1 MDDKLNNINKR
12 IEEIEKKYDDLEE
25 KYKLIKEEN
34 KKYQNDIQNN
44 EQTIMIL
51 KKQIILVRKENQ
63 TNLKKLEKYFFN
75 QFQNLKLLIENK
87 ENIKKENNEIIIN
100 EKNNEKIKIETI
112 YEEMIQIMDKKIKE
126 FKMNFVDSLNEN
138 EIRNKFE
145 RKELSPKKNKKK
157 KEIIDIKKFT
167 LDDLLIDKLIKIF
180 YEQSQNINEEDMN
193 DLKKICSAIIIN
205 HKDPNEKIN
214 EFLVKI
220 ADNYKN
226 EQDKDSITNYAM
238 KKLKLFES
246 IGKISL
252 NELKNIDVKN
262 EELFIKQFREKYGIT
277 QKDYNDK
284 ILKKLMKK
292 GDKEIDILEKILT
305 KLKYLK

>member
-145 RKELSPKKNKKK
+145 RKEL
-157 KEIIDIKKFT
+157 
-167 LDDLLIDKLIKIF
+167 
-180 YEQSQNINEEDMN
+180 
-193 DLKKICSAIIIN
+193 
-205 HKDPNEKIN
+205 
-214 EFLVKI
+214 
-220 ADNYKN
+220 
-226 EQDKDSITNYAM
+226 
-238 KKLKLFES
+238 
-246 IGKISL
+246 
-252 NELKNIDVKN
+252 
-262 EELFIKQFREKYGIT
+262 
-277 QKDYNDK
+277 
-284 ILKKLMKK
+284 
-292 GDKEIDILEKILT
+292 
-305 KLKYLK
+305 